1 MGGPLTA
8 AGGDAGAAAVEPL
21 RPQPPPDPKTMARWY
36 QLEALERAVRG
47 NTVAFLETGSG
58 KTLIAVMLLRAYA
71 HRVRRPDSRRF
82 AVFLVPTVVL
92 VGQQARVVEQHTDL
106 VVKQFYGEMGVDF
119 WDAATWRGVLEDG
132 EVLVMTPQILLD
144 NLRHSFFR
152 LQDIAL
158 LIFDECH
165 HARGNTPYACIFK
178 EFYHPQLNS
187 SASDPLPRIFGMSAS
202 LIYSKDLNRDKY
214 SKQISEIE
222 NLMNSKV
229 YTVDSE
235 SALSEYIP
243 FASTKIVHFD
253 DSNISSELHANI
265 LSCLNRLTKKHIE
278 ALDGKLHGSS
288 LENAKQRISK
298 LRRTFEY
305 CIYDLGV
312 WLAAKAAEVQSY
324 KENILS
330 FWGET
335 LDKNVEGF
343 IRNYSEEVHREL
355 SCFLKNGH
363 IGENF
368 PADSQDWILTPKRVI
383 TSIVL
388 EPLLSSIH
396 QMSGWN
402 VKHMAGNRS
411 GLLSQRR
418 KNHTEIVE
426 SFRKGKVHIII
437 ATQILEE
444 GLDVPS
450 CNLVIRF
457 DQSATVCSFIQ
468 SRGRARMENSDYLL
482 LVGRGDVE
490 AHTKAKK
497 FLASGQIM
505 REESLR
511 LGSISCQQLENTLCE
526 DTYYRVDST
535 RAIVTLNSSVP
546 LIHFFCSKLPSDE
559 YFKPLPR
566 FDIDKASG
574 TCTLHLPKSSPVQ
587 TVNVEGEVSILK
599 ETVCLK
605 ACQELHAIGALTDS
619 LLPELD
625 VPCDEEPDI
634 VVENQFEQP
643 AYFPEEFVDNW
654 HSFSR
659 LGIYYCYKISLEGCP
674 KTASPTDI
682 LLALKC
688 DLGSDFT
695 SSSFKLPGG
704 QDNASVT
711 MKYVGIIHLNQEQYE
726 VVILTNTKDGP
737 FCRCILKNS
746 IVWTPH
752 NNMFYVVSGFLDLH
766 ANSLL
771 PQHDGT
777 VVIYK
782 DYFKTRHGLTLTF
795 ENQPLLAASKLV
807 KVRNFLHKCYS
818 KKEKEPGGR
827 YSVELPPELCRIIM
841 SPVSANNLHIFS
853 YILEALTTKKC
864 QEEFSQESLETLG
877 DSFLKY
883 VTTRHLFSEYRLQHE
898 GILTKMKKN
907 LISNAALC
915 QLACSSNL
923 VGYIHAEEFNPKNW
937 IIPCLDYDDRANHKI
952 SFLAPNGMYS
962 QRKMSIK
969 SKRIADS
976 VEALIGAYLSTAGEK
991 AAFLLMKSLGMNI
1004 EFHTEIPVE
1013 RKISTKA
1020 EEFINVR
1027 SLEGMLSYKFNDS
1040 LLLLEALTH
1049 GSYQTSGPTPC
1060 YQRLEF
1066 LGDAI
1071 LDHLF
1076 TEYYY
1081 SEYPECT
1088 PELLTDLRSASVNNS
1103 CYAHAAVKSGLNKHI
1118 LHSSS
1123 ELHRKMSYYL
1133 EKFGQSFTGPSYGWE
1148 AGIGLPKVLGDVIES
1163 IAGAIYLDS
1172 KCDKEVVWRSMKRLL
1187 EPLATPETIEP
1198 DPVKGLQEFCSRGSF
1213 KITYKETHVDGVSSV
1228 IYRVKAGEIT
1238 YSATQSDPKKLVAKK
1253 LAAKAVLKDL
1263 IAGLKDTEA
1272 AAVS

>member
-8 AGGDAGAAAVEPL
+8 AGGRGDRGAKAVEPL
-21 RPQPPPDPKTMARWY
+21 RPPPPPDPKTMARWY

-47 NTVAFLETGSG
+47 NTLAFLETGSG

-106 VVKQFYGEMGVDF
+106 VVKQFCGEMGVDF
-119 WDAATWRGVLEDG
+119 WDAATWRSQLEDG

-202 LIYSKDLNRDKY
+202 LIYSKDLNQHNY

-278 ALDGKLHGSS
+278 ALDRKLHGSS

-298 LRRTFEY
+298 LHRTFVY
-305 CIYDLGV
+305 CLYNLGV

-324 KENILS
+324 EENSLS

-355 SCFLKNGH
+355 SCFSKNGH
-363 IGENF
+363 IGEKF
-368 PADSQDWILTPKRVI
+368 PADSQDGILTPKVHCLIR
-383 TSIVL
+383 T
-388 EPLLSSIH
+388 LL
-396 QMSGWN
+396 Q
-402 VKHMAGNRS
+402 
-411 GLLSQRR
+411 
-418 KNHTEIVE
+418 
-426 SFRKGKVHIII
+426 
-437 ATQILEE
+437 
-444 GLDVPS
+444 
-450 CNLVIRF
+450 
-457 DQSATVCSFIQ
+457 
-468 SRGRARMENSDYLL
+468 Y
-482 LVGRGDVE
+482 RGDVE
-490 AHTKAKK
+490 AHTNAKK

-511 LGSISCQQLENTLCE
+511 LGSISCQPLENTLCE
-526 DTYYRVDST
+526 DTYYRVEST

-587 TVNVEGEVSILK
+587 TVNVEGEGSILK

-605 ACQELHAIGALTDS
+605 ACQELHVIGALTDS

-634 VVENQFEQP
+634 VVENKIEQP
-643 AYFPEEFVDNW
+643 SYFPEEFVDNW
-654 HSFSR
+654 RSFSR

-711 MKYVGIIHLNQEQYE
+711 MKYVGIIHLNQEQVIIARRFQTTILSFLIGDDHLE
-726 VVILTNTKDGP
+726 VSNGIKYFHEMQTKDGP

-746 IVWTPH
+746 IVCTPH
-752 NNMFYVVSGFLDLH
+752 NNIFYVISGFLDLD
-766 ANSLL
+766 ANSRL

-777 VVIYK
+777 VVTYK

-795 ENQPLLAASKLV
+795 ENQPLLAGSKHV
-807 KVRNFLHKCYS
+807 KVRNFLHNCYS
-818 KKEKEPGGR
+818 KKEKEPGDR

-853 YILEALTTKKC
+853 YVPSIMFRIQCMLLSVKLKVQLGPTVQQFDVPQQCLTIDEAVILEALTTKKC

-923 VGYIHAEEFNPKNW
+923 VGYIHAEEFNPRDW
-937 IIPCLDYDDRANHKI
+937 IIPCLDYDERGNKKI

-1013 RKISTKA
+1013 RKISMKA

-1027 SLEGMLSYKFNDS
+1027 SLEGMLGYKFNDS

-1049 GSYQTSGPTPC
+1049 GSYQTSGPTSC

-1081 SEYPECT
+1081 SKYPDCT
-1088 PELLTDLRSASVNNS
+1088 PELLTDLRSASVNNN

-1198 DPVKGLQEFCSRGSF
+1198 DPVKGLQEFCDRRSF
-1213 KITYKETHVDGVSSV
+1213 KITYEKNHVDGVSSV
-1228 IYRVKAGEIT
+1228 IARVKAGEIT
-1238 YSATQSDPKKLVAKK
+1238 YSATKSGPCKLVAKK
-1253 LAAKAVLKDL
+1253 LASKAVLKDL
-1263 IAGLKDTEA
+1263 IAGHKDTEA
-1272 AAVS
+1272 AAV

>member
-1 MGGPLTA
+1 MGGPLNA
-8 AGGDAGAAAVEPL
+8 AGGDGGAKAVEPL
-21 RPQPPPDPKTMARWY
+21 RPPSPPDPKTMARWY

-47 NTVAFLETGSG
+47 NTLAFLETGSG

-106 VVKQFYGEMGVDF
+106 VVKQFYGDMGVDF
-119 WDAATWRGVLEDG
+119 WDAATWRSQLEDG

-202 LIYSKDLNRDKY
+202 LIYSKDLNQHNY

-265 LSCLNRLTKKHIE
+265 LSCLNRLTKKVNS
-278 ALDGKLHGSS
+278 A
-288 LENAKQRISK
+288 
-298 LRRTFEY
+298 FY
-305 CIYDLGV
+305 CSVTCCLPTSCLLYCM
-312 WLAAKAAEVQSY
+312 KAAEVQSY
-324 KENILS
+324 EENSLS

-368 PADSQDWILTPKRVI
+368 PADSQDGILTPKVHCLIRTLLQYSFFLNFTFYFHSRITGFYRLVLRWILKCKHMQDLRCIVFVQRVI

-396 QMSGWN
+396 EMSGWN
-402 VKHMAGNRS
+402 VKHMAGSRP
-411 GLLSQRR
+411 GLLSQSR

-457 DQSATVCSFIQ
+457 DPSATNQ
-468 SRGRARMENSDYLL
+468 
-482 LVGRGDVE
+482 RGDVE
-490 AHTKAKK
+490 AHTNAEK

-511 LGSISCQQLENTLCE
+511 LGSISCQPLENTL
-526 DTYYRVDST
+526 
-535 RAIVTLNSSVP
+535 
-546 LIHFFCSKLPSDE
+546 

-587 TVNVEGEVSILK
+587 TVNVEGEGSILK

-634 VVENQFEQP
+634 
-643 AYFPEEFVDNW
+643 
-654 HSFSR
+654 S
-659 LGIYYCYKISLEGCP
+659 
-674 KTASPTDI
+674 
-682 LLALKC
+682 
-688 DLGSDFT
+688 
-695 SSSFKLPGG
+695 G

-711 MKYVGIIHLNQEQYE
+711 MKYVGIIHLNQEQVIIARRFQTTILSFLIGDDHLEVSNGIKYFHEMQVPIGVVYLLLPLVSGRIDWCSMKFSSSPIYE
-726 VVILTNTKDGP
+726 ANNKHMTHCHSCKDIDLLQTKDGP
-737 FCRCILKNS
+737 FC
-746 IVWTPH
+746 
-752 NNMFYVVSGFLDLH
+752 SGFLDLD
-766 ANSLL
+766 ANSRL

-777 VVIYK
+777 VVTYK

-795 ENQPLLAASKLV
+795 ENQPLLAGSKHV
-807 KVRNFLHKCYS
+807 KVRNFFHNCYS
-818 KKEKEPGGR
+818 KKEKEPGDR

-853 YILEALTTKKC
+853 YVPSIMFRIQCMLLSVKLKV
-864 QEEFSQESLETLG
+864 QLG
-877 DSFLKY
+877 PTVQQFDVPVLK
-883 VTTRHLFSEYRLQHE
+883 
-898 GILTKMKKN
+898 
-907 LISNAALC
+907 
-915 QLACSSNL
+915 
-923 VGYIHAEEFNPKNW
+923 GYIHAEEFNPKDW
-937 IIPCLDYDDRANHKI
+937 IIPCLDYHERGNKKV

-1013 RKISTKA
+1013 RKISMKA

-1027 SLEGMLSYKFNDS
+1027 SLEGMLGYKFNDS

-1049 GSYQTSGPTPC
+1049 GSYQTSGPTSC

-1081 SEYPECT
+1081 SKYPDCT
-1088 PELLTDLRSASVNNS
+1088 PELLTDLRSASVNNN

-1198 DPVKGLQEFCSRGSF
+1198 DPVKGLQEFCDRRSF
-1213 KITYKETHVDGVSSV
+1213 KITYEKNHVDGVSSV
-1228 IYRVKAGEIT
+1228 IARVKAGETT
-1238 YSATQSDPKKLVAKK
+1238 YSATKSGPSKLVAKK
-1253 LAAKAVLKDL
+1253 LASKAVLKDL
-1263 IAGLKDTEA
+1263 IAGHKDTEA

>member
-1 MGGPLTA
+1 
-8 AGGDAGAAAVEPL
+8 
-21 RPQPPPDPKTMARWY
+21 
-36 QLEALERAVRG
+36 
-47 NTVAFLETGSG
+47 
-58 KTLIAVMLLRAYA
+58 MLLRAYA

-106 VVKQFYGEMGVDF
+106 VVKQFCGEMGVDF
-119 WDAATWRGVLEDG
+119 WDAATWRSQLEDG

-202 LIYSKDLNRDKY
+202 LIYSKDLNQHNY

-278 ALDGKLHGSS
+278 ALDRKLHGSS

-298 LRRTFEY
+298 LHRTFVY
-305 CIYDLGV
+305 CLYNLGV

-324 KENILS
+324 EENSLS

-363 IGENF
+363 IGEKF
-368 PADSQDWILTPKRVI
+368 PADSQDGILTPKVHCLIRTLLQYRHMQDLRCIVFVQRVI

-402 VKHMAGNRS
+402 VKHMAGSRP
-411 GLLSQRR
+411 GLLSQSR

-450 CNLVIRF
+450 CNLQQYAALYSPVVELGWKTLTIF
-457 DQSATVCSFIQ
+457 
-468 SRGRARMENSDYLL
+468 YLSE
-482 LVGRGDVE
+482 GTGDVE
-490 AHTKAKK
+490 AHTNAKK

-511 LGSISCQQLENTLCE
+511 LGSISCQPLENTLCE
-526 DTYYRVDST
+526 DTYYRVEST

-587 TVNVEGEVSILK
+587 TVNVEGEGSILK

-634 VVENQFEQP
+634 VVENKIEQP
-643 AYFPEEFVDNW
+643 SYFPEEFVDNW
-654 HSFSR
+654 RSFSR

-711 MKYVGIIHLNQEQYE
+711 MKYVGIIHLNQEQVIIARRFQTTILSFLIGDDHLEVSNGIKYFHEMQVPIGVVYLLLPLVSGRIDWCSMKFSSSPIYE
-726 VVILTNTKDGP
+726 ANNKHMTHCHSCKDIDLLQTKDGP

-746 IVWTPH
+746 IVCTPH
-752 NNMFYVVSGFLDLH
+752 NNIFYVISGFLDLD
-766 ANSLL
+766 ANSRL

-777 VVIYK
+777 VVTYK

-795 ENQPLLAASKLV
+795 ENQPLLAGSK
-807 KVRNFLHKCYS
+807 H
-818 KKEKEPGGR
+818 
-827 YSVELPPELCRIIM
+827 
-841 SPVSANNLHIFS
+841 
-853 YILEALTTKKC
+853 ILEALTTKKC

-923 VGYIHAEEFNPKNW
+923 VGYIHAEEFNPRDW
-937 IIPCLDYDDRANHKI
+937 IIPCLDYDEHGNKKI

-1013 RKISTKA
+1013 RKISMKA

-1027 SLEGMLSYKFNDS
+1027 SLEGMLGYKFNDS

-1049 GSYQTSGPTPC
+1049 GSYQTSGPTSC

-1081 SEYPECT
+1081 SKYPDCT
-1088 PELLTDLRSASVNNS
+1088 PELLTDLRSASVNNN
-1103 CYAHAAVKSGLNKHI
+1103 CYAHAAVKLGLNKHI

-1198 DPVKGLQEFCSRGSF
+1198 DPVKGLQEFCDRRSF
-1213 KITYKETHVDGVSSV
+1213 KITYEKNDVDGVSSV
-1228 IYRVKAGEIT
+1228 IARVKAGETT
-1238 YSATQSDPKKLVAKK
+1238 YSATKSGPCKLVAKK
-1253 LAAKAVLKDL
+1253 LASKAVLKDL
-1263 IAGLKDTEA
+1263 IAGHKDTEA
-1272 AAVS
+1272 AAV

>member
-634 VVENQFEQP
+634 
-643 AYFPEEFVDNW
+643 
-654 HSFSR
+654 
-659 LGIYYCYKISLEGCP
+659 GMISLEGCP

-807 KVRNFLHKCYS
+807 K
-818 KKEKEPGGR
+818 
-827 YSVELPPELCRIIM
+827 
-841 SPVSANNLHIFS
+841 
-853 YILEALTTKKC
+853 ILEALTTKKC